1 MPFIR
6 ILLALLLM
14 LPLLATT
21 ACAAKPLSLDEVG
34 ARLKQ
39 DFPRLPADDV
49 QSTPVEGMFAVVS
62 GLNIFYYFPESG
74 HLLNGELYYK
84 SGENLTQKANAKL
97 LEKAVAAVPLN
108 KAIKIGNGPTKVIE
122 VTDPDC
128 PYCRKASAFFDDKDD
143 QVTRYVFFFPLTQ
156 LHPKAAAKAAWILA
170 AKDGAA
176 AYHAI
181 MKGDYDK
188 APLPEYKDNGR
199 LAEHQAIAE
208 KLGVR
213 GTPQFFLKGA
223 HVNGA
228 NIPELSK
235 LLGIAPQQP
244 VRPPQII
251 QPQQPK
257 PAATK

>member
-6 ILLALLLM
+6 VLLALLLL
-14 LPLLATT
+14 LPLLATG
-21 ACAAKPLSLDEVG
+21 ACAAKPLPLDEVNT
-34 ARLKQ
+34 RLKQ

-49 QSTPVEGMFAVVS
+49 QPTPVEGMFAVTS

-84 SGENLTQKANAKL
+84 SGENLTQKANAAL
-97 LEKAVAAVPLN
+97 LEKAVAAVPLDQ
-108 KAIKIGNGPTKVIE
+108 AVKIGSGPVKVIE

-143 QVTRYVFFFPLTQ
+143 KVTRYVFFFPLTQ
-156 LHPKAAAKAAWILA
+156 IHPGAAAKAAWILA
-170 AKDGAA
+170 AEDGAA
-176 AYHAI
+176 AYHAV
-181 MKGDYDK
+181 MQGTYDK

-199 LAEHQAIAE
+199 LAEHQAIAK
-208 KLGVR
+208 KLGVS

-223 HVNGA
+223 HVSGA

-235 LLGIAPQQP
+235 LLGIAPPQP
-244 VRPPQII
+244 ARP
-251 QPQQPK
+251 PQQPK
-257 PAATK
+257 PAAAK